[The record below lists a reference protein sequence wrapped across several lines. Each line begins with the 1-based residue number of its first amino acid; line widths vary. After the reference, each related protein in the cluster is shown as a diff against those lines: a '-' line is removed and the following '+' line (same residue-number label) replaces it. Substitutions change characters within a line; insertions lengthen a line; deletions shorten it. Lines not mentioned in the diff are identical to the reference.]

1 MSDRPRFVYAEEAL
15 GGRVEAAMPGF
26 LLLFGYGLVFFA
38 LAYVSFLSYDV
49 R

>member
-1 MSDRPRFVYAEEAL
+1 MSDRPRFVYTEEAL
-15 GGRVEAAMPGF
+15 GGRVQAAMPGF
-26 LLLFGYGLVFFA
+26 LLLLGYGLVFFA